1 MLFKRFTPLLVLL
14 LTTVAIN
21 PLTASAACQEKL
33 AEIDA
38 RISEAEL
45 GPTAAGITQ
54 MRDHAASLCDQGQ
67 ESTAMQLLGLLEMS
81 LPPSEALSSA
91 TREANADSKA
101 ALTDEF
107 LEGTWC
113 SMTGEERSQLVFNRD
128 GTYRY
133 CLHDSMLG
141 PYGKCSR
148 NPEPTEDWLARFER
162 AETVDRDTL
171 VLGGRNTSTFK
182 RGECSRYGR

>member
-1 MLFKRFTPLLVLL
+1 MLFKRFAPLVALL
-14 LTTVAIN
+14 LMTIAIN
-21 PLTASAACQEKL
+21 PLTADAACQEKL

-45 GPTAAGITQ
+45 GPAAAGINQ
-54 MRDHAASLCDQGQ
+54 MRDQAASMCDQGQ
-67 ESTAMQLLGLLEMS
+67 ESTAMQILGLLEMS
-81 LPPSEALSSA
+81 LPPSQAQSSA
-91 TREANADSKA
+91 IRQANADSKA

-113 SMTGEERSQLVFNRD
+113 SMTGEERSQLVFSRN
-128 GTYRY
+128 GTYRF
-133 CLHDSMLG
+133 CVHDAILG

-148 NPEPTEDWLARFER
+148 RPESTKDWLARFER
-162 AETVDRDTL
+162 AATVEQDTM
-171 VLGGRNTSTFK
+171 VLGDRGTLTFK

>member
-1 MLFKRFTPLLVLL
+1 MVFKPFSTLLAVLL
-14 LTTVAIN
+14 MTFAIH
-21 PLTASAACQEKL
+21 PLTARAACQEKL

-45 GPTAAGITQ
+45 GPGAAGIIQ
-54 MRDHAASLCDQGQ
+54 MRDHAASMCDQGQ
-67 ESTAMQLLGLLEMS
+67 ESTAMQLLGLLDLS
-81 LPPSEALSSA
+81 LPPSQAQA
-91 TREANADSKA
+91 DAMNQANADSKA

-113 SMTGEERSQLVFNRD
+113 SMTGEERSQLVFSRD

-133 CLHDSMLG
+133 CLHDSVLG

-148 NPEPTEDWLARFER
+148 YPEPTEDWLARFER
-162 AETVDRDTL
+162 AETVEPDTM
-171 VLGGRNTSTFK
+171 VLGGRSVSTFK
-182 RGECSRYGR
+182 RGECSLYGR